1 MKRLLLSSVALAALS
16 VSPALAADLPTKAP
30 AYVPAPPPFSWTG
43 FYVGASAGL
52 VTQHTR
58 DTDLDGIPI
67 LNGIIPGSN
76 YGITGS
82 GFIGGVNAGYNLQF
96 APNWV
101 LGIEAD
107 ISGTSLNN
115 TESIIG
121 FSGCRFAFK
130 SKLST
135 LGTVRG
141 RIGYAFDRAL
151 LYATGGLAYGRIE
164 NSVTND
170 SGEPGQYFQSKEWKT
185 GWTAGGGLEYA
196 FTNKWTARIEGL
208 YVDLGTTTTANNSGC
223 RFSFRNRYGIGRV
236 GMNYKF

>member
-1 MKRLLLSSVALAALS
+1 MKSLLLSSVALAALS
-16 VSPALAADLPTKAP
+16 LTPALAADLPTKAP
-30 AYVPAPPPFSWTG
+30 AYVPAPPHFSWTG
-43 FYVGASAGL
+43 FYVGGSVGFIS
-52 VTQHTR
+52 QQTR
-58 DTDLDGIPI
+58 HTDLDGMSI
-67 LNGIIPGSN
+67 LSGDIPGSTF
-76 YGITGS
+76 GVAGT
-82 GFIGGVNAGYNLQF
+82 GFIGGVNVGYNWQF

-107 ISGTSLNN
+107 ISGTSLSN
-115 TESIIG
+115 TESSIG

-130 SKLST
+130 SKLSA

-151 LYATGGLAYGRIE
+151 LYATGGLAYGRVE

-170 SGEPGQYFQSKEWKT
+170 SGEPGQYFQSKVWKT

-196 FTNKWTARIEGL
+196 FTNNWTARVEGL
-208 YVDLGTTTTANNSGC
+208 YVDLGTTTAANNSGC